1 VQPLLELDDVHL
13 TRAGRP
19 VLRGLSAS
27 ASAGAVTAL
36 LGPSGAGKSTALR
49 CLVRLE
55 EPAHGQV
62 RVDGTDVRAHDP
74 QALRRRIGLVT
85 QAPVMLPGTVADNLR
100 YATPAPPAEEALRT
114 ALRRSGL
121 TADFAERDAAA
132 LSGGERAR
140 VAIARALTRGP
151 QALLFDE
158 PTAAL
163 DPARAAEIET
173 LMVELAGE
181 GLAVVLTT
189 HDVGLVRR
197 AADRAV
203 LIAGGRAVCAG
214 APAEVLS
221 AWEAQPAWR

>member
-1 VQPLLELDDVHL
+1 VHPLLEFDDVHL
-13 TRAGRP
+13 ARAGRT
-19 VLRGLSAS
+19 VLRGLSAG
-27 ASAGAVTAL
+27 AAAGAVTAL

-55 EPAHGQV
+55 EPERGRV
-62 RVDGTDVRAHDP
+62 RVDGTDVREHDP
-74 QALRRRIGLVT
+74 QALRRRVGLVT

-100 YATPAPPAEEALRT
+100 YATPAPLDDGALQA

-121 TADFAERDAAA
+121 GDDFAQRDAVA

-140 VAIARALTRGP
+140 VAIARGLARTP
-151 QALLFDE
+151 QALLLDE

-163 DPARAAEIET
+163 DPARAAEIEA
-173 LMVELAGE
+173 LAVELAGE

-189 HDVGLVRR
+189 HDVALVRR
-197 AADRAV
+197 AAACAV

-214 APAEVLS
+214 APAEVLE
-221 AWEAQPAWR
+221 AWEAEPAWR

>member
-1 VQPLLELDDVHL
+1 VSALIELDDVHL
-13 TRAGRP
+13 ARAGRP

-27 ASAGAVTAL
+27 AAAGAVTAL

-49 CLVRLE
+49 CVVRLE
-55 EPAHGQV
+55 DAEQGRV
-62 RVDGTDVRAHDP
+62 LVDGVDVRERDP
-74 QALRRRIGLVT
+74 LELRRRVGLVA
-85 QAPVMLPGTVADNLR
+85 QAPVMLPGSVAENLR
-100 YATPAPPAEEALRT
+100 YATPARLDDDTLHT

-121 TADFAERDAAA
+121 GDEFASRDAGA

-140 VAIARALTRGP
+140 VAIARALTRDP

-163 DPARAAEIET
+163 DPARAAEIEA
-173 LMVELAGE
+173 LAVELAGE

-189 HDVGLVRR
+189 HDVALVRR

-214 APAEVLS
+214 TPADVLD
-221 AWEAQPAWR
+221 AWEAEPAWQ

>member
-1 VQPLLELDDVHL
+1 VSALLELDDVHL
-13 TRAGRP
+13 ARAGRA

-27 ASAGAVTAL
+27 AAAGAVTAL

-55 EPAHGQV
+55 EPELGRV
-62 RVDGTDVRAHDP
+62 LVDGADVREQDP
-74 QALRRRIGLVT
+74 LALRRRVGLVT

-100 YATPAPPAEEALRT
+100 YATPAALEDDALHT

-121 TADFAERDAAA
+121 SADFAQRDASA

-140 VAIARALTRGP
+140 VAIARALTRDP

-173 LMVELAGE
+173 LAVELAGE

-189 HDVGLVRR
+189 HDVALVRR

-203 LIAGGRAVCAG
+203 LIAEGRAVCAG
-214 APAEVLS
+214 APGEVLD
-221 AWEAQPAWR
+221 AWEAEPAWR

>member
-1 VQPLLELDDVHL
+1 VPPLLELDDVHL
-13 TRAGRP
+13 ARAGRP
-19 VLRGLSAS
+19 VLCGLSAS

-55 EPAHGQV
+55 EPERGCV
-62 RVDGTDVRAHDP
+62 RVDGTDARDHDP
-74 QALRRRIGLVT
+74 QALRRRVGLVT
-85 QAPVMLPGTVADNLR
+85 QAPAMLPGTVADNLR
-100 YATPAPPAEEALRT
+100 YATPAPPDEEVVRT

-121 TADFAERDAAA
+121 SADFAERQAGA

-140 VAIARALTRGP
+140 VAIARALTRDP

-163 DPARAAEIET
+163 DPARAAEIEA
-173 LMVELAGE
+173 LAVELAAE

-189 HDVGLVRR
+189 HDVALVRR

-203 LIAGGRAVCAG
+203 LIAAGRAVCAG
-214 APAEVLS
+214 TPGDVLD